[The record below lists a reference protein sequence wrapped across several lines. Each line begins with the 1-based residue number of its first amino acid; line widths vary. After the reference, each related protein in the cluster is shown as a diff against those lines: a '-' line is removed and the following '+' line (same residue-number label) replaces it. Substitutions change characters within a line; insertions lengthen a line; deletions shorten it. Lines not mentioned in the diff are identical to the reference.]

1 MIDQRGQVLPLAL
14 GLLMVLLAVTG
25 VMFDMTRVFLARR
38 TLQNA
43 ADAAALRASNSLDET
58 SLYSSAGRS
67 VRLDPA
73 RARRSALELLTQRGV
88 EAEVV
93 LSADPTGVEVAL
105 RSEIRTTFLSL
116 VGVGSIPVAVE
127 AGGIPVEGV
136 P

>member
-1 MIDQRGQVLPLAL
+1 MRDQRGQVLPLAL
-14 GLLMVLLAVTG
+14 GLLILLLAVTG

-43 ADAAALRASNSLDET
+43 ADAAALSASNSLDEEE
-58 SLYSSAGRS
+58 LYASAGRS
-67 VRLDPA
+67 VHLDPA

-88 EAEVV
+88 DAEVM
-93 LSADPTGVEVAL
+93 LSVDPTGVEVNL
-105 RSEIRTTFLSL
+105 RSEIPTTFLSL
-116 VGVGSIPVAVE
+116 VGIGSLPVAVE